1 MTDMYLVESTII
13 DKKNKYFDNLIDLCA
28 KAKNLYNAT
37 LYDVRQFFFETGK
50 YKNFNAVNKDFI
62 KQNNSDYRALN
73 SHIAKFIQE
82 RVDSNFKSF
91 FSNNLNYKNGKSDI
105 KPNIPNYKD
114 KDGIMTVRVPR
125 LGVKKSKKE
134 GYVRI
139 GYPRNNKT
147 LTEIKT
153 AIPYENVV
161 FIEIIP
167 IGNHLKVNV
176 GYKKEVKENKTNDN
190 YAAIDLGV
198 DNLITMVSNVSQPL
212 ILNGKPVKSINQY
225 YNKTLAEKKSQLA
238 DGVYTSNKIKKL
250 SFNRNNK
257 INDYFHKASNIV
269 VNYLVSNDIR
279 TLYIGKNV
287 GWKQNTNMGKKNNQK
302 FVYIPFNSLVEMI
315 KYKAKL
321 NGIKV
326 VVVEESYTSKASFI
340 HQDYIPVYNPNNK
353 KKYSFSGYRKTRGNY
368 INKGDT
374 DIKEINADINGALNI
389 LRKSMKSKWNDK
401 HYQNCID
408 NLKLGILKI
417 KQCSPSNIG

>member
-13 DKKNKYFDNLIDLCA
+13 DKKNEYFDNLIDLCA

-37 LYDVRQFFFETGK
+37 LYDVRQAFFKTGK
-50 YKNFNAVNKDFI
+50 YKNFNAVNRDFI
-62 KQNNSDYRALN
+62 KQNNPDYRALN
-73 SHIAKFIQE
+73 SHIAQFVQR

-91 FSNNLNYKNGKSDI
+91 FSNNLNYKSGKSKV

-114 KDGIMTVRVPR
+114 KDGVMTVRVPR
-125 LGVKKSKKE
+125 CGIKKSKKE
-134 GYVRI
+134 DHIRI
-139 GYPRNNKT
+139 GYPKDDNT

-153 AIPYENVV
+153 AIPYKDAV

-167 IGNHLKVNV
+167 IGNHLRVNV
-176 GYKKEVKENKTNDN
+176 GYKKEIKEIKANNK

-225 YNKTLAEKKSQLA
+225 YNKKLAEKNSQLE
-238 DGVYTSNKIKKL
+238 DGVYTSNKIKRL
-250 SFNRNNK
+250 SFKRNNK

-287 GWKQNTNMGKKNNQK
+287 GWKQNTSMGKKNNQK
-302 FVYIPFNSLVEMI
+302 FVYIPFNRLVDMI
-315 KYKAKL
+315 RYKAKL

-326 VVVEESYTSKASFI
+326 LVVEESYTSKASFI
-340 HQDYIPVYNPNNK
+340 HQDFIPFYDPKNK
-353 KKYSFSGYRKTRGNY
+353 TKHKFSGYRRTRGNY
-368 INKGDT
+368 VNKGDV
-374 DIKEINADINGALNI
+374 DIKEMNADINGALNI
-389 LRKSMKSKWNDK
+389 LRKSMKRKWNDSY
-401 HYQNCID
+401 YQSCID

>member
-13 DKKNKYFDNLIDLCA
+13 DKNNEYFNNLIDLCV

-37 LYDVRQFFFETGK
+37 LYDVRQAFFETGK
-50 YKNFNAVNKDFI
+50 YKSFAKVNSDFI
-62 KQNNSDYRALN
+62 KENNPDYRALN
-73 SHIAKFIQE
+73 SHIAQFVQR

-91 FSNNLNYKNGKSDI
+91 FSNNLNYKSGKSDI

-114 KDGIMTVRVPR
+114 KDGLMTVRIPKKAVN
-125 LGVKKSKKE
+125 KSKRE
-134 GYVRI
+134 GYIGI
-139 GYPRNNKT
+139 GYPKGDNT

-153 AIPYENVV
+153 AIPYKDAV

-167 IGNHLKVNV
+167 IGNHLRVNV
-176 GYKKEVKENKTNDN
+176 GYKKEVKEIKTNN
-190 YAAIDLGV
+190 KYAAIDLGV

-212 ILNGKPVKSINQY
+212 IINGKPVKSINQY
-225 YNKTLAEKKSQLA
+225 YNKKLAEKKSQLE
-238 DGVYTSNKIKKL
+238 DGIYTSKSIRRL
-250 SFNRNNK
+250 SFKRNNK

-287 GWKQNTNMGKKNNQK
+287 VRKQNTNIGKKNNQK
-302 FVYIPFNSLVEMI
+302 LVYITINNLVDMI

-340 HQDYIPVYNPNNK
+340 HQDFIPSYNPNSK
-353 KKYSFSGYRKTRGNY
+353 KTYKFSGYRKTRGNY
-368 INKGDT
+368 VNKGDVS
-374 DIKEINADINGALNI
+374 IK
-389 LRKSMKSKWNDK
+389 
-401 HYQNCID
+401 
-408 NLKLGILKI
+408 
-417 KQCSPSNIG
+417 